1 MSFETVA
8 LFPGSCLI
16 KFKTSFLEIVSKEK
30 VSLPKFSFIF
40 LQLFSFSKFIFPV
53 DSRRFKPLVIFV
65 KYSLKVLEIFLLL
78 LRVSFFSV
86 KIMLLLVLHLSVKK
100 GSTVS
105 RIFQNQLFHLCL
117 QSQRM
122 SFSLTSVYSNRYYQV
137 AYNLGSFLR
146 IFFSFL
152 VKRIS

>member
-40 LQLFSFSKFIFPV
+40 LQLSSFSKFIFPV
-53 DSRRFKPLVIFV
+53 DSRRFKPLVTFV
-65 KYSLKVLEIFLLL
+65 KYSLKVEIFLLS

-86 KIMLLLVLHLSVKK
+86 KIMLLVVLHLSVKK
-100 GSTVS
+100 GLTV
-105 RIFQNQLFHLCL
+105 FQNFLL
-117 QSQRM
+117 SVI
-122 SFSLTSVYSNRYYQV
+122 SFVFRVSKNV
-137 AYNLGSFLR
+137 
-146 IFFSFL
+146 FL
-152 VKRIS
+152 VDFSILEQMSI

>member
-16 KFKTSFLEIVSKEK
+16 QSKTSFLEIVSKEK

-40 LQLFSFSKFIFPV
+40 LQLSSFSKFIFPV

-65 KYSLKVLEIFLLL
+65 KYSLKVLEIFLLS

-86 KIMLLLVLHLSVKK
+86 KIMLLVVLHLSVKK
-100 GSTVS
+100 GLTV
-105 RIFQNQLFHLCL
+105 FQNFLL
-117 QSQRM
+117 SVI
-122 SFSLTSVYSNRYYQV
+122 SFVFRVSKNV
-137 AYNLGSFLR
+137 
-146 IFFSFL
+146 FL
-152 VKRIS
+152 VDFSILEQILRCRL

>member
-1 MSFETVA
+1 MSFKTGA
-8 LFPGSCLI
+8 LFPGSFLI
-16 KFKTSFLEIVSKEK
+16 KFKTCFLETDSKEK
-30 VSLPKFSFIF
+30 FTLPKFSVIF
-40 LQLFSFSKFIFPV
+40 LHLSSIWRSIFPD

-65 KYSLKVLEIFLLL
+65 KYSSKVWEIFSLS